1 MTKTHI
7 ALLLEKRLLMFFLL
21 LPFTACATNKP
32 PPLEERLLVRMSSLS
47 ARQEQETLPSAA
59 AETPEEEAEAEK
71 DTFTRIEPYRSRGPG
86 RLSPTAKTPSF
97 SKTKEVSVAVDELP
111 LSEFIHY
118 IFSDVF
124 GVNYWVDNKISG
136 LQTPVTLNLRQAV
149 TEYRLFELVK
159 DLLKQQGISIYEKE
173 GVYYLWGESKSQ
185 DVAIGIGSTLQDI
198 PDTTGEVQQLIPIRY
213 ADVQNLSQFLP
224 KSQETR
230 IIATIEENMLV
241 VTGTREQVEQI
252 IKMVN
257 VIDRPA
263 MRGRYVGML
272 RLKYWTPSDM
282 AHKLSDILMQEGI
295 PVASNAGRKGVYFNT
310 LDRWGTLLVF
320 AAEKDWLERVQY
332 WAEMFDVPAKGDV
345 KQYFV
350 FSPQNSKAEVLKGS
364 LEKILG
370 FDTSDKPLSGDQED
384 ASRARASTS
393 ALSNNRGETRTGD
406 GDVRIAVD
414 ENTNT
419 LIVYT
424 TPYTYKE
431 IEDLLKRLDVMPVQV
446 LLEATVAEVTLTD
459 SLQYGVE
466 WFLKNTDQEQTSV
479 LQTLKGLD
487 LGGGGLSYSLTTDTE
502 KFKLL
507 MSALAEEGLIKI
519 LSSPR
524 LVVRDGKEASIF
536 AGQEIPVITQEATT
550 AEIQTGGESGIVQNV
565 NYRTAGISLRVT
577 PSVHAQGVVTLEIYQ
592 EVSEQG
598 TAGVAGSPIILNTNI
613 TTEVVAADGQ
623 TVLLGGLIKEN
634 VSLGAVKAPILGDI
648 PILGNLFKTTK
659 NSKIRTEIVITIT
672 PSIIRNTQQID
683 EMREALFESF
693 EYLDRPKT
701 ED

>member
-1 MTKTHI
+1 MMTKTNI
-7 ALLLEKRLLMFFLL
+7 GLSLEKKLALVFLL
-21 LPFTACATNKP
+21 LPFTACATDM

-47 ARQEQETLPSAA
+47 DQEEREALPLEA
-59 AETPEEEAEAEK
+59 AETSEKEEKAKEEVFKE
-71 DTFTRIEPYRSRGPG
+71 IEPYQSRGPD
-86 RLSPTAKTPSF
+86 RLSPAVKTTSF
-97 SKTKEVSVAVDELP
+97 SKTKEVTVAVDEMP
-111 LSEFIHY
+111 VSDFIHH

-124 GVNYWVDNKISG
+124 GVNYVVDSKISG
-136 LQTPVTLNLRQAV
+136 LQTPVTLNLHQV
-149 TEYRLFELVK
+149 ITEYRLFELVN
-159 DLLKQQGISIYEKE
+159 DLLKQHGVSIYEKE
-173 GVYYLWGESKSQ
+173 GIYFLWGDSKSKEIL
-185 DVAIGIGSTLQDI
+185 IGIGSTISDI
-198 PDTTGEVQQLIPIRY
+198 PATTGEIQQLVPIKY
-213 ADVQNLSQFLP
+213 ADVLNLFQFLP
-224 KSQETR
+224 KNRDMQ
-230 IIATIEENMLV
+230 ILPMIEENILL
-241 VTGTREQVEQI
+241 VTGTREQVEQVI
-252 IKMVN
+252 NMVN

-272 RLKYWTPSDM
+272 RLNYWTASDM
-282 AHKLSDILMQEGI
+282 AQKLSEILTQEGI
-295 PVASNAGRKGVYFNT
+295 PVTQQPGKKGVYFNT
-310 LDRWGTLLVF
+310 LDRWGTLLFF
-320 AAEKDWLERVQY
+320 AAQEDWLERVKY
-332 WAEMFDVPAKGDV
+332 WAEMFDIPAKGDV

-370 FDTSDKPLSGDQED
+370 FDTSNKPLSRDQED

-393 ALSNNRGETRTGD
+393 ALSSNRGEIRTGD
-406 GDVRIAVD
+406 GDVRVAVD

-424 TPYTYKE
+424 TPHKYKE

-479 LQTLKGLD
+479 FQTLGGLD
-487 LGGGGLSYSLTTDTE
+487 LGSGGLNYSLTTDTE

-507 MSALAEEGLIKI
+507 MSALAEEGLLKI

-524 LVVRDGKEASIF
+524 VVVRDGKEASIF

-598 TAGVAGSPIILNTNI
+598 TAGVAGSPVILNTNI
-613 TTEVVAADGQ
+613 TTEVVAGDGQ

-634 VSLGAVKAPILGDI
+634 VNLSAVKAPILGDI

-659 NSKIRTEIVITIT
+659 NNKVRTEIVITIT

-693 EYLDRPKT
+693 EYLERPKT

>member
-1 MTKTHI
+1 MMTKTYI
-7 ALLLEKRLLMFFLL
+7 GLILEKRLFLLFLL
-21 LPFTACATNKP
+21 LPFTACATDK

-47 ARQEQETLPSAA
+47 AQREQETLPPEA
-59 AETPEEEAEAEK
+59 AETPEEGAEADK
-71 DTFTRIEPYRSRGPG
+71 DIFTKIEPYRSRGPD
-86 RLSPTAKTPSF
+86 RLSPAAKTTFF
-97 SKTKEVSVAVDELP
+97 SKTKEVSVAVDEMP
-111 LSEFIHY
+111 VSDFIHY

-124 GVNYWVDNKISG
+124 GVNYMVDNKISG

-159 DLLKQQGISIYEKE
+159 DLLKQQGISIHEKE
-173 GVYYLWGESKSQ
+173 DVYYLWGESKSQ

-241 VTGTREQVEQI
+241 VTGAREQVEQI
-252 IKMVN
+252 INMVN

-282 AHKLSDILMQEGI
+282 AQKLSDILTQEGI
-295 PVASNAGRKGVYFNT
+295 PVASNAGRKGLYFNT

-320 AAEKDWLERVQY
+320 AAEKDWLERVQH

-370 FDTSDKPLSGDQED
+370 FDTSDKPLSRDQED
-384 ASRARASTS
+384 TSRARASTS
-393 ALSNNRGETRTGD
+393 ALSNNRGEVPTGD
-406 GDVRIAVD
+406 GDVRIAMD

-424 TPYTYKE
+424 TPYRYKE

-479 LQTLKGLD
+479 LQTLGGLD
-487 LGGGGLSYSLTTDTE
+487 LGSGGLNYSLTTDTE

-507 MSALAEEGLIKI
+507 MSALAEEGLLKI

-524 LVVRDGKEASIF
+524 VVVRDGKEASIF

-550 AEIQTGGESGIVQNV
+550 AEVQAGGESGIVQNV

-634 VSLGAVKAPILGDI
+634 VSLGAVKVPILGDI
-648 PILGNLFKTTK
+648 PILGNLFEATK

-693 EYLDRPKT
+693 EYLGR
-701 ED
+701 